1 MTETR
6 LPPGT
11 APLAPFGQADF
22 ERVPRE
28 RLESM
33 AEAAM
38 EATSC
43 LRALTKTKH
52 NLVGEVLAG
61 HGTFFEWNHY
71 PPGDSHDPESG
82 SQYYYHAH
90 SARER
95 FAGEHGHF
103 HLFVRSDPAPADPQ
117 SEAPPATHLFG
128 IAMNT
133 AGWPIALF
141 TTNRWVTAEEWRPAE
156 DVVKLLGV
164 FRIEHT
170 KPNWAV
176 NRWITAMPKLF
187 YPQLVRLLEQ
197 RDLSV
202 SRHEAAHP
210 DRDVFEDRQLEV
222 CSLTWIDIAKQ
233 VEDVKRAILRA
244 T

>member
-1 MTETR
+1 MTAMR
-6 LPPGT
+6 LPPGI

-43 LRALTKTKH
+43 LRALTKTTH

-71 PPGDSHDPESG
+71 PPGDVHDPEFG

-90 SARER
+90 PAQER

-103 HLFVRSDPAPADPQ
+103 HLFVRSGPALTEGQ
-117 SEAPPATHLFG
+117 TEAPPATHLFG
-128 IAMNT
+128 VAMNM

-141 TTNRWVTAEEWRPAE
+141 TTNRWVTAEQWRPAE
-156 DVVKLLGV
+156 EVVKLLDV

-187 YPQLVRLLEQ
+187 YPQLIRLLEQ
-197 RDLSV
+197 RDRSI
-202 SRHEAAHP
+202 SEHQAASP
-210 DRDVFEDRQLEV
+210 ENDVFEDRQLEI
-222 CSLTWIDIAKQ
+222 CSLALIDTGQQ
-233 VEDVKRAILRA
+233 VEGVKRALMRSN
-244 T
+244 